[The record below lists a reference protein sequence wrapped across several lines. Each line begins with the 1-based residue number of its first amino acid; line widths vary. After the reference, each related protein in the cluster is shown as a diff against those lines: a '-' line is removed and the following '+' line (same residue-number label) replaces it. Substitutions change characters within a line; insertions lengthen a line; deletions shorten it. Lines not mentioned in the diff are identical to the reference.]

1 MNVFN
6 LEDLK
11 ETLKFLYL
19 EARDFLI
26 DLYFRAIFSRKW
38 SLNL

>member
-11 ETLKFLYL
+11 ETLKFLNL

-26 DLYFRAIFSRKW
+26 DLYFRAMFSRKW
-38 SLNL
+38 SFNL